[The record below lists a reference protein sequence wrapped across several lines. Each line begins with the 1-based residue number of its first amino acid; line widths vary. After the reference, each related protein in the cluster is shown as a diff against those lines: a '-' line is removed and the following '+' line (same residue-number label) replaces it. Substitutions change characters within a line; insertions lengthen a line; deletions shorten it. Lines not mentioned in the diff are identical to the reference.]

1 MMNSQAQKLKMLPDG
16 TVIADRYRIEGFIA
30 AGTHGQVYKALDL
43 ELEQTIALK
52 LLHPGL
58 AKSST
63 MVARF
68 KNELLIARKITHKNV
83 CRVFDVCKSVVLLG
97 AEHVEIVF
105 ITMELVQGRTL
116 ADYLECE
123 TKPFDQC
130 RSIDIIRQVIAGL
143 DEAHQHQ
150 FIHGDV
156 KASNIILSEEPNG
169 SLRAVITD
177 FGLSHASHPGE
188 LATAATRMQGTPLYM
203 APEQISGE
211 PLSPATDVFSLG
223 VLIYRMLMGQWPFQE
238 QTALLTALKR
248 LYTSPTDVN
257 RLSKTVGK
265 QTAGAILR
273 CLQRDP
279 QKRFQNLKLLDHILA
294 VSRSRQTNTAG
305 LWLVTAMLVV
315 LAGSGLWYLYNQTEA
330 EQTPESTGLQQRP
343 TIAVLP
349 LINKTGRAELDWL
362 GTSVQKSA
370 ISKLQAVD
378 ALRSI
383 SAENI
388 SRLVLQ
394 APMADTLI
402 QQQWVAITSGAD
414 WFVVGNYQLDTAA
427 STSWHIRLVAVT
439 DGSTLF
445 ETRFSMSEA
454 ELNQTGFKL
463 TDELLAHLQI
473 ETDRTRVL
481 GADQPISIVALS
493 NYSQGLDLLYQFKP
507 DEALDYFY
515 QALAQEPDNAVI
527 ESALAETQLKLGM
540 LAESKQTLERAQRHG
555 QNLNRRERL
564 SLDARLHLAER
575 NFERAAEIYR
585 ALREFFPDELEF
597 GLSLATALA
606 SDGKL
611 ALAFETLNDLREL
624 PAELGNDVRIDLLEA
639 ELAATHSEFEV
650 ARIAAQTAL
659 EKGSRSETPL
669 VIAGALRWQARV
681 LYYADSESLKAIEAL
696 RNAREIY
703 MTLGITRSVADVAT
717 ELADLSRH
725 QADAELSAQ
734 LYDEALQASESI
746 GDTELRGR
754 IMNGRADLISGLGQY
769 ADALA
774 IYQQILQEQ
783 QNVKRSGMLGLM
795 HHNIGTTAVKLG
807 DLDLGWEHLSQAKQ
821 IYQDA
826 NDRYG
831 MMLVNYAMGSFW
843 KTKGELK
850 PASISFKEA
859 LSLAEAI
866 DSQSWAAYARLEI
879 GDIARRQGDY
889 DTAVATATAAFN
901 TFLQRGEEVRAAR
914 VGISLGGFLIYAG
927 DYETAG
933 EVAGQSLLL
942 IEKHQINHAIG
953 QVHSVLAH
961 VHAHFGELVQLKIHL
976 EKATEALSLM
986 GQVEHR
992 LLLQDSLAMIGYDAG
1007 VYETDYVRAQLQQVY
1022 REAEPAGLMLPLL
1035 RSQFNLAKV
1044 ANDEGGLLQS
1054 DLTLHQVYTQAQEL
1068 GFTRLA
1074 DKANTLIENINGK
1087 TDF

>member
-1 MMNSQAQKLKMLPDG
+1 MNNQAQKLKLLPDG
-16 TVIADRYRIEGFIA
+16 TVIAERYQIEGFIA
-30 AGTHGQVYKALDL
+30 AGTHGQVYRALDL
-43 ELEQTIALK
+43 ELEQVIALK

-58 AKSST
+58 AKSSK

-68 KNELLIARKITHKNV
+68 KKELLIARKVTHKNV
-83 CRVFDVCKSVVLLG
+83 CRVFDVCKSSVLLG
-97 AEHVEIVF
+97 PEPTEILF
-105 ITMELVQGRTL
+105 ITMELIQGKTL
-116 ADYLECE
+116 ADYLERK
-123 TKPFDQC
+123 TKPFDQYQ
-130 RSIDIIRQVIAGL
+130 SIDIIQQVIAGL

-156 KASNIILSEEPNG
+156 KASNIILSEQPGG

-188 LATAATRMQGTPLYM
+188 SVTAAAKMQGTPLYM
-203 APEQISGE
+203 APEQVSGE

-223 VLIYRMLMGQWPFQE
+223 VLIYRMLMGQWPFHE

-248 LYTSPTDVN
+248 LYTSPTDVG

-265 QTAGAILR
+265 QTAKAILR
-273 CLQRDP
+273 CLEREP
-279 QKRFQNLKLLDHILA
+279 QKRFQSLKPLNHILTGEKPRR
-294 VSRSRQTNTAG
+294 VKTTR
-305 LWLVTAMLVV
+305 LWLAATTLVV
-315 LAGSGLWYLYNQTEA
+315 LAGSGIWYLYNQTA
-330 EQTPESTGLQQRP
+330 AIQTPIATGVQHRP
-343 TIAVLP
+343 TVAILP
-349 LINKTGRAELDWL
+349 LLNQTGNVELDWL

-370 ISKLQAVD
+370 ISRLQTIDV
-378 ALRSI
+378 LRSI

-388 SRLVLQ
+388 SQLLLQ
-394 APMADTLI
+394 APPADDLTR
-402 QQQWVAITSGAD
+402 QHWVATTSGAD
-414 WFVVGNYQLDTAA
+414 WFVIGNYQLDKAA
-427 STSWHIRLVAVT
+427 DTNWHIRLVAVT
-439 DGSTLF
+439 DGRTLF
-445 ETRFSMSEA
+445 ETSYNMQQA
-454 ELNQTGFKL
+454 ELNQTGIEL
-463 TDELLAHLQI
+463 TDQLLDHLQI
-473 ETDRTRVL
+473 KTNQTKVL
-481 GADQPISIVALS
+481 GADQPISILALS

-507 DEALDYFY
+507 DQALDYFY
-515 QALAQEPDNAVI
+515 QALELAPDNPVI
-527 ESALAETQLKLGM
+527 ESALAEALSKLGK
-540 LAESKQTLERAQRHG
+540 LVESKQTLINAQRHSE
-555 QNLNRRERL
+555 NLNRRERL
-564 SLDARLHLAER
+564 SIEARLHLAER
-575 NFERAAEIYR
+575 NFERAAEIYT

-606 SDGKL
+606 SGGKL
-611 ALAFETLNDLREL
+611 VTAFATLNELRDL

-639 ELAATHSEFEV
+639 ELAAIHSEFEV
-650 ARIAAQTAL
+650 ARLATTRAL
-659 EKGSRSETPL
+659 EKGRNSHTPL
-669 VIAGALRWQARV
+669 VIANALRWQARV

-703 MTLGITRSVADVAT
+703 MALGITRSVADVAT

-734 LYDEALQASESI
+734 LYDEALQASETI

-783 QNVKRSGMLGLM
+783 QDVKGSSLLGLM

-807 DLDLGWEHLSQAKQ
+807 DLDLGWQHLSQANQ
-821 IYQDA
+821 IYQQA

-850 PASISFKEA
+850 PASISFKQA

-889 DTAVATATAAFN
+889 ATAVATATVVFN

-927 DYETAG
+927 DYKTAG
-933 EVAGQSLLL
+933 EVANQSLVL
-942 IEKHQINHAIG
+942 IEKHQIKQSIG

-961 VHAHFGELVQLKIHL
+961 VHAHFGENDKLKTHL
-976 EKATEALSLM
+976 QKATDALPLM
-986 GQVEHR
+986 GQIEHR

-1007 VYETDYVRAQLQQVY
+1007 VFERAYVKTQLQQVH
-1022 REAEPAGLMLPLL
+1022 RAAQPDGLMLPLL
-1035 RSQFNLAKV
+1035 RSKYNLAKIS
-1044 ANDEGGLLQS
+1044 NDEGGSEQS
-1054 DLTLHQVYTQAQEL
+1054 DLALQQVYAQAQEL

-1074 DKANTLIENINGK
+1074 DKANTLMENTSRNN
-1087 TDF
+1087 